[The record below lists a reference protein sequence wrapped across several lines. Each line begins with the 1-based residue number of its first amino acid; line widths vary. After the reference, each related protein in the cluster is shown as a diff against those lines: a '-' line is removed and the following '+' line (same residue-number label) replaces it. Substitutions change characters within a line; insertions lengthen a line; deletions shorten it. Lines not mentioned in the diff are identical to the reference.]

1 MAQGQAKLVRV
12 KALKMFKAPMDGSL
26 PLMVHPGDVVE
37 VDRFLAGLL
46 MSSGKAEETTDK
58 LAINREHKETARVTP
73 PDAFSAILSAV
84 QNLNATLSAQK
95 GR

>member
-1 MAQGQAKLVRV
+1 MAQGQPKQVRV
-12 KALKMFKAPMDGSL
+12 KALKMFKAPNESGL
-26 PLMVHPGDVVE
+26 PIMVHPGDVVE
-37 VDRFLAGLL
+37 VDRFLGGLL

-58 LAINREHKETARVTP
+58 LAINREYKEPARVTA